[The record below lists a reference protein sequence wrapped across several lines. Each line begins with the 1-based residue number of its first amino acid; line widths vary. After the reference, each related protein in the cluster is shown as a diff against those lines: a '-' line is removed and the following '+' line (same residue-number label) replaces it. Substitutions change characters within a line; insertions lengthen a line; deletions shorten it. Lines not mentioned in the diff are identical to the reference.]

1 MKKLLV
7 IIIIIAINILAYNIA
22 HYIVYKL
29 THGNPHLAFAYLW
42 LFATV
47 GLLVRGLLDNE

>member
-7 IIIIIAINILAYNIA
+7 IIIIAINILAYNIA

>member
-7 IIIIIAINILAYNIA
+7 IIIAINILAYNIA

-29 THGNPHLAFAYLW
+29 THSNPYLVFAYLL

-47 GLLVRGLLDNE
+47 GLLVIALLDNE

>member
-7 IIIIIAINILAYNIA
+7 IIVINILAYKIA
-22 HYIVYKL
+22 HYIVL
-29 THGNPHLAFAYLW
+29 THGNPYLVFAYLL

-47 GLLVRGLLDNE
+47 GLLVIGLLDNE

>member
-1 MKKLLV
+1 MEKLLV
-7 IIIIIAINILAYNIA
+7 IVIIIAINILAYNIA

-42 LFATV
+42 IFAAV
-47 GLLVRGLLDNE
+47 GLLVMGLLDNE

>member
-7 IIIIIAINILAYNIA
+7 IIIAINILAYNIA
-22 HYIVYKL
+22 HYIVL
-29 THGNPHLAFAYLW
+29 AHGNPYLVFAYLL

-47 GLLVRGLLDNE
+47 GLLVIGLLDNE

>member
-1 MKKLLV
+1 MEKLLV
-7 IIIIIAINILAYNIA
+7 IVIIIAINILAYNIA

-42 LFATV
+42 IFAAV
-47 GLLVRGLLDNE
+47 GLLVMGLWDY